1 MCSRRWRNRR
11 WEGRQQK
18 RQIRKSKKRE
28 GLNYARRATRGMRI
42 VGAGFIE
49 GDILRNPHATSNR
62 IIATIA
68 LMFSV
73 VPKKKHSTD

>member
-1 MCSRRWRNRR
+1 
-11 WEGRQQK
+11 
-18 RQIRKSKKRE
+18 
-28 GLNYARRATRGMRI
+28 MRI

-49 GDILRNPHATSNR
+49 GDILRNPHAMSNR
-62 IIATIA
+62 IIAMIA